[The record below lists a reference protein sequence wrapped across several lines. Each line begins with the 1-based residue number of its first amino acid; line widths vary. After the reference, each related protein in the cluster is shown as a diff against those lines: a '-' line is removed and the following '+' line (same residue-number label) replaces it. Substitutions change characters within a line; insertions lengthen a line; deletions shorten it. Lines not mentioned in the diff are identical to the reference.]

1 LSDTY
6 ELGWALKLPNLKGII
21 ISAYPTPSYYVQ
33 NDFTVGGKS
42 WPLKTPEGFRKFMKS
57 LRGLIPSKNKDVLM
71 NIPADAQMY
80 VHHLGVIGEWRF
92 EEDEVDEVGM

>member
-1 LSDTY
+1 
-6 ELGWALKLPNLKGII
+6 
-21 ISAYPTPSYYVQ
+21 
-33 NDFTVGGKS
+33 
-42 WPLKTPEGFRKFMKS
+42 MKS